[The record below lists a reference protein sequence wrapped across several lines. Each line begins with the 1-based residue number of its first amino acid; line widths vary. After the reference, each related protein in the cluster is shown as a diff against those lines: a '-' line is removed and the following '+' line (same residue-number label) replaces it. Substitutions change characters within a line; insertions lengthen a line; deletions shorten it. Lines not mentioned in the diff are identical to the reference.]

1 MSCPPCPYLLWAST
15 FICLVLP
22 SQCVSVP
29 YWRPVFS
36 SLLIASDRRLRD
48 RSSLSRVCPRRLL
61 SSVLRKEQG
70 LTLHHG
76 SLPQVQT
83 WHTLSSQSF
92 LSGRGIFLPCQPGE
106 EVFFCCCFFFEGAA
120 EALGTALSDH
130 AGGTISAPAWHTLT
144 YLCSL
149 LQLCQPPWTVCIM
162 PCTCVDTFEF
172 VVLSL
177 ACSTMV

>member
-106 EVFFCCCFFFEGAA
+106 EVFFCCCFFFWGGGRSIRNSAVRSRGRDDKCPCLTHA
-120 EALGTALSDH
+120 HLLSLFSPSTVPATLDCVHHAL
-130 AGGTISAPAWHTLT
+130 
-144 YLCSL
+144 YLCGHI
-149 LQLCQPPWTVCIM
+149 WVC
-162 PCTCVDTFEF
+162 CLKSCV
-172 VVLSL
+172 
-177 ACSTMV
+177 